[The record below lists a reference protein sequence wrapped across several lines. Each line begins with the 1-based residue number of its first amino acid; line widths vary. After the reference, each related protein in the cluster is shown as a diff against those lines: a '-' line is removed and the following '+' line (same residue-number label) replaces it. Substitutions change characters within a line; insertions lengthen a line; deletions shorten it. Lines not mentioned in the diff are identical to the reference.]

1 MDPVARAVSD
11 VRRLREN
18 ADPFDRDSLADYL
31 CRLAEEYGFKGI
43 KNPRKGI
50 ARVLCVWKDGN
61 NVYLA
66 ADASYGNEKEILG
79 SILALSMFR
88 PHVAVLF
95 TASKPFWGIP
105 EILETL
111 RGVFTG
117 PEVIIVDVKSGNVAS
132 IRGR

>member
-18 ADPFDRDSLADYL
+18 ADPFDRDSLSDYL

-50 ARVLCVWKDGN
+50 ARILCVWKDGK

-66 ADASYGNEKEILG
+66 ADASYGNEKEVLG
-79 SILALSMFR
+79 SIMSMSVFR
-88 PHVAVLF
+88 PHIGVLF
-95 TASKPFWGIP
+95 TASKPFWGITD
-105 EILETL
+105 IVDTL
-111 RGVFTG
+111 RGVKIDFD
-117 PEVIIVDVKSGNVAS
+117 VVLVDVKTGNVAS
-132 IRGR
+132 IRRR